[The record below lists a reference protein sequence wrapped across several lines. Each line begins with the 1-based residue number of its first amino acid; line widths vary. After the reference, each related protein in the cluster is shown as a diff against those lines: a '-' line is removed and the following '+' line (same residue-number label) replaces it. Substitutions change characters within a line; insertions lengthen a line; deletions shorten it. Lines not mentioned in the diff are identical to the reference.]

1 LTITPRQR
9 VLKALDHQ
17 VADRVPIDFG
27 STNNTGITAPA
38 YERLKEYLG
47 VNRETRIYD
56 RMQQLVYVDEEVL
69 QRFSAD
75 TRGLILKGPE
85 NTLDEELPDNSYR
98 DEWGIVRR
106 QPQDSPY
113 FDLVYSPFGEE
124 MTSKLLDKHPWPDPE
139 DPGRFRGLKE
149 EAAHWRSHG
158 DYAIVLQLRGGFIG
172 QAQALRGFENWFMD
186 LLLQPELL
194 GELLDRTLDF
204 AMKVASQAVAQVGD
218 NVDIL
223 GYGDDIGMQTGPMFS
238 PEVYRQVIKP
248 RQAKFIDHL
257 KTISGGK
264 KVLYHSCGS
273 IFDLMDDLIEIGVDA
288 YNPVQTTAHK
298 MDLVELKKRFGD
310 RITFW
315 GGVDTH
321 RILNKGSV
329 DEVRRETR
337 RVMDILSPG
346 GGFVLNSVHNI
357 QPDVPPE
364 NICAMFDEAVSFQ
377 K

>member
-1 LTITPRQR
+1 MTITPRQR

-47 VNRETRIYD
+47 VNQETRIYD

-69 QRFSAD
+69 QRFSVD

-124 MTSKLLDKHPWPDPE
+124 MTSQLLDRHPWPDPK

-172 QAQALRGFENWFMD
+172 QAQA
-186 LLLQPELL
+186 
-194 GELLDRTLDF
+194 GEIHRSSKDDF
-204 AMKVASQAVAQVGD
+204 
-218 NVDIL
+218 
-223 GYGDDIGMQTGPMFS
+223 
-238 PEVYRQVIKP
+238 
-248 RQAKFIDHL
+248 
-257 KTISGGK
+257 
-264 KVLYHSCGS
+264 
-273 IFDLMDDLIEIGVDA
+273 
-288 YNPVQTTAHK
+288 
-298 MDLVELKKRFGD
+298 
-310 RITFW
+310 
-315 GGVDTH
+315 
-321 RILNKGSV
+321 
-329 DEVRRETR
+329 RR
-337 RVMDILSPG
+337 
-346 GGFVLNSVHNI
+346 
-357 QPDVPPE
+357 
-364 NICAMFDEAVSFQ
+364 
-377 K
+377 

>member
-1 LTITPRQR
+1 MTITPRQR

-47 VNRETRIYD
+47 VNQETRIYD

-69 QRFSAD
+69 QRFSVD

-124 MTSKLLDKHPWPDPE
+124 MTSQLLDRHPWPDPK

>member
-1 LTITPRQR
+1 MTITPRQR

-69 QRFSAD
+69 QRFSVD

-124 MTSKLLDKHPWPDPE
+124 MTSQLLDRHPWPDPK

>member
-1 LTITPRQR
+1 MTITPRQR

-47 VNRETRIYD
+47 VNQETRIYD

-69 QRFSAD
+69 QRFSVD

-124 MTSKLLDKHPWPDPE
+124 MTSQLLDRHPWPDPK

-158 DYAIVLQLRGGFIG
+158 EYAIVLQLRGGFIG

>member
-1 LTITPRQR
+1 MTITPRQR

-47 VNRETRIYD
+47 VNQETRIYD

-69 QRFSAD
+69 QRFSVD

-124 MTSKLLDKHPWPDPE
+124 MTSQLLDRHPWPDPK

-337 RVMDILSPG
+337 RVMDILSPE

>member
-1 LTITPRQR
+1 MTITPRQR

-47 VNRETRIYD
+47 VNQETRIYD

-69 QRFSAD
+69 QRFSVD

-124 MTSKLLDKHPWPDPE
+124 MTSKLLDKHPWPDPK

>member
-47 VNRETRIYD
+47 VNQETRIYD

-69 QRFSAD
+69 QRFSVD

-124 MTSKLLDKHPWPDPE
+124 MTSQLLDRHPWPDPK

-337 RVMDILSPG
+337 RVMDILSPE